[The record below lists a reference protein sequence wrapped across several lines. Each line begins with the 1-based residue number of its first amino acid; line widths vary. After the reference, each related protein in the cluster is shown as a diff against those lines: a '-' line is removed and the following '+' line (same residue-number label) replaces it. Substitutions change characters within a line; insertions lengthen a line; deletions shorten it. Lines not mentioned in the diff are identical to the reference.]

1 MSANEKNRS
10 NIRNHLCLE
19 VNSLLSLFL
28 TYSKK
33 TMPAAAASNKIKKTN
48 QYFIPNDINAFSF
61 LLKGCKY
68 TQLLFN
74 TMNYMYYYRA
84 F

>member
-1 MSANEKNRS
+1 
-10 NIRNHLCLE
+10 
-19 VNSLLSLFL
+19 
-28 TYSKK
+28 
-33 TMPAAAASNKIKKTN
+33 MPEAAANIKIKKTN
-48 QYFIPNDINAFSF
+48 QYLVPNEINAFSF

-74 TMNYMYYYRA
+74 TMNYAYYYLA